1 MLMNATHHFITKHQ
15 NKETIM
21 KINALVITFLM
32 TLAGCSASVHG
43 DVQGLNKPEN
53 TKNGRYVV
61 SNTVT
66 SQTEVAV
73 SK

>member
-1 MLMNATHHFITKHQ
+1 
-15 NKETIM
+15 M